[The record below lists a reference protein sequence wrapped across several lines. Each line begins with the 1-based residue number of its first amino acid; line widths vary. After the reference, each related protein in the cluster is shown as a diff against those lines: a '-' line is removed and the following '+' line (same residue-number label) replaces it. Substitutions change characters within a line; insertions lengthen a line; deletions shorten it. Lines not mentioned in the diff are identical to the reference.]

1 MDMMATA
8 FDVLFRYTVN
18 MLKLKR
24 PRNWHTIKFTN
35 AQFKARADCMVGT
48 RNILKIMGYTQPVAG
63 EDGKQN
69 GLSYPDPSQIVQDYI
84 KLIAAELL
92 IAKTEIKLAQERNM
106 RIDPY
111 SLPGFSNVQLEDPN
125 PVQYNLDEMYTS
137 NINQPYMSPQTSSRQ
152 FPSQY
157 DPVPPNYQSGLHGP
171 SGYGRVPPNNFS
183 SSHFPSQNDRAPPSN
198 HGSEDSYR
206 SNPSQGSMDP
216 SLQHHPSFQHPN
228 SYSQSNF
235 PQPLGSQHHGGQSG
249 HHYDHQSRGQGSQQ
263 RDYLTTQD
271 MTVEDIE
278 SSSST
283 SAYSGD
289 DSDMSAKLELLKQ
302 KKADIWKHFAQET
315 PSTEYGNNLN
325 LPMAPQPQTKSR
337 SAATMPITVL
347 DEQPQVLGG
356 QPRVPGGQPPIP
368 KPRKGR
374 QPLANPPPPIQE
386 DQSLPSGTPNVVP
399 STNQGGPTQ
408 RPQAAPRKVRTM
420 MECDMCEFYNHE
432 KSMECME
439 CRNPRNE
446 RWRKIQMPGK
456 SANVLPSQEPKASP
470 QPIETVSVSQA
481 STPPSV
487 RDHVAP
493 SNVHYDSQPPSN
505 TPAAVNNA
513 QYHDP
518 PAAAAQFNNQATAAA
533 HYNNQPNAPVRHDN
547 QATAA
552 APSGATG
559 SGDGSV
565 GIIAQGYLPRPK
577 YYTEEEK
584 RMLQL
589 DAEKE
594 KARKQYEEQK
604 RYEEQQRCGAVEERG
619 TFQKFMPHNDNY
631 VWDHQQKG
639 RPDVPTGRVCPE
651 TSNDSDPLFY
661 KNLGVQ
667 GQGLICDIKVT

>member
-48 RNILKIMGYTQPVAG
+48 RNILKIMGYTQPVFG

-92 IAKTEIKLAQERNM
+92 IAKTEIKLALEGNM
-106 RIDPY
+106 PIDPY
-111 SLPGFSNVQLEDPN
+111 FLPGPSNVQLENLN
-125 PVQYNLDEMYTS
+125 PLQERPYNLDEMYSS
-137 NINQPYMSPQTSSRQ
+137 NINPPHMSPQISSRQ

-157 DPVPPNYQSGLHGP
+157 DPVPPNYQSGLHVP

-183 SSHFPSQNDRAPPSN
+183 SSRFPSQYDRAPPSN

-206 SNPSQGSMDP
+206 TNPSQGSMDP

-228 SYSQSNF
+228 SYGQSNF

-249 HHYDHQSRGQGSQQ
+249 HHCDHQSRGQGSQQ
-263 RDYLTTQD
+263 RDYHATQD

-315 PSTEYGNNLN
+315 PSTEHGNNLN
-325 LPMAPQPQTKSR
+325 LPMAPQPQTKPR
-337 SAATMPITVL
+337 SVATMPITVL

-374 QPLANPPPPIQE
+374 QPLANPPPIQE
-386 DQSLPSGTPNVVP
+386 DESLPSGTPNVAP
-399 STNQGGPTQ
+399 STNQGGPAQ

-420 MECDMCEFYNHE
+420 MECDMCEYPNHE
-432 KSMECME
+432 KAANCVD
-439 CRNPRNE
+439 CGNPKNE

-456 SANVLPSQEPKASP
+456 SFNNPLPLQGPEAPP
-470 QPIETVSVSQA
+470 QPVEPMPVAQA
-481 STPPSV
+481 STPPLSN
-487 RDHVAP
+487 RAP
-493 SNVHYDSQPPSN
+493 PPHTRYDNHLDSTVQFNDQATGGVHYN
-505 TPAAVNNA
+505 
-513 QYHDP
+513 DP
-518 PAAAAQFNNQATAAA
+518 PIAAANRASSGQHGASSSVAST
-533 HYNNQPNAPVRHDN
+533 V
-547 QATAA
+547 
-552 APSGATG
+552 SGAPLKDFIPPKKFTEAEKEERRKQAEALREMEMAG
-559 SGDGSV
+559 KQSHQHQQQQQQQEHHSSRAERGG
-565 GIIAQGYLPRPK
+565 GYQNYLPR
-577 YYTEEEK
+577 
-584 RMLQL
+584 
-589 DAEKE
+589 
-594 KARKQYEEQK
+594 
-604 RYEEQQRCGAVEERG
+604 
-619 TFQKFMPHNDNY
+619 NDNY
-631 VWDHQQKG
+631 NWDGQKNG
-639 RPDVPTGRVCPE
+639 TTEPLRGSVLQTHNAARLVDPGDVQLYR
-651 TSNDSDPLFY
+651 SLAS
-661 KNLGVQ
+661 Q
-667 GQGLICDIKVT
+667 GHLVIQDIKVRKHI